1 MEPGGPRRPAPG
13 PDTPRVLEKLIR
25 TLKFFRA
32 WRPLVLVLGLIVAL
46 VQPGVLPG
54 VFAADKDTGTIT
66 GFVTVEA
73 GSGNPKPVA
82 NAEVRITFGSKSDA
96 RKTGADGKY
105 TFPDLLPGKYTV
117 KVIAPDDTKT
127 KGDGTTTVT
136 LAGGEAERADFV
148 LISTAKATATATPT
162 PKAAPSATP
171 SPKPA
176 VSQSNAAPGASALMP
191 ALVVPYASPSPS
203 SVQART
209 NQQNSGPASL
219 ASSIGVPASPGTVAN
234 GTPGPGP
241 LFAAASPTP
250 QVGTPGTRTPSPAD
264 DVLAS
269 GPPRRLITSFEALR
283 STAGG
288 GTTSQLRSLA
298 TETSLLLAVPFRTQI
313 DGTAYS
319 LVNCGPASLA
329 MVLAAFGLDVD
340 PPSLRDYLNSLIGN
354 YDTEMGTSL
363 YVLGRIAREAGLSTF
378 GTSSGFENWT
388 IDDIREQI
396 RAGHPVITLTKY
408 RFLPGRFGSTTDFDH
423 YIVITGMV
431 GEDFVYNDGAYSTE
445 YGYNLMITPSQLKQ
459 AWASSSNPRHAMA
472 VGFGDGLRPLPIVP
486 NRLTAESLVAGESE
500 EEVQTV
506 VEAPVRVNRG
516 PAAERLREQTLD
528 LLGARTVLVDGEPLG
543 PSALVAPRTR
553 IDPTDGVIL
562 ERPVGAA
569 LTTSYERP
577 VDRVGVYGPV
587 DPSPNV
593 EAVADARDPALGA
606 GANPSGARLVPA
618 GDQAGDRRP
627 GLARIPPF
635 GLALIGLGLLLMV
648 GGGVAGWRRGQLR
661 AVTALARRLP
671 KRR

>member
-1 MEPGGPRRPAPG
+1 M
-13 PDTPRVLEKLIR
+13 
-25 TLKFFRA
+25 
-32 WRPLVLVLGLIVAL
+32 
-46 VQPGVLPG
+46 
-54 VFAADKDTGTIT
+54 FAADNDTGTIS
-66 GFVTVEA
+66 GFVVVEA

-82 NAEVRITFGSKSDA
+82 NAEVRITFGAKSDS
-96 RKTGADGKY
+96 RKTGTDGKY
-105 TFPDLLPGKYTV
+105 TFPDLFEGKYTV
-117 KVIAPDDTKT
+117 KVVAPDGMKT
-127 KGDGTTTVT
+127 KGDGSTTLT
-136 LAGGEAERADFV
+136 LNGGESERADFV
-148 LISTAKATATATPT
+148 LISTAKPTPTSTPTPT
-162 PKAAPSATP
+162 PKVAPSATP
-171 SPKPA
+171 SPKP
-176 VSQSNAAPGASALMP
+176 VVNQNVAAPGASALMP

-209 NQQNSGPASL
+209 TPQSSGPASL
-219 ASSIGVPASPGTVAN
+219 SSAIGVPASPGTVAQ
-234 GTPGPGP
+234 GTPGPGL
-241 LFAAASPTP
+241 LFAATSPTP
-250 QVGTPGTRTPSPAD
+250 EAGTPGTRTPAPAD

-445 YGYNLMITPSQLKQ
+445 YGYNLVITPSQLKQ

-486 NRLTAESLVAGESE
+486 RGLTADSLVAGESE
-500 EEVQTV
+500 EDVQTV

-528 LLGARTVLVDGEPLG
+528 LLGARTTLVDGEPLG
-543 PSALVAPRTR
+543 PAELAVPRTR
-553 IDPTDGVIL
+553 VDPADDVVL

-577 VDRVGVYGPV
+577 VEGAHVSGPV

-593 EAVADARDPALGA
+593 EAVADARDPSGA
-606 GANPSGARLVPA
+606 SPSGARLVPA
-618 GDQAGDRRP
+618 GGAQAGAQAP
-627 GLARIPPF
+627 GLMARIPPT
-635 GLALIGLGLLLMV
+635 GLALLGLGLLLLL
-648 GGGVAGWRRGQLR
+648 GGGVAGWRRGELR
-661 AVTALARRLP
+661 AAAIRSVADWSTLRARLPRTAALSSLTSLTRRLP
-671 KRR
+671 RRR